1 MFIVFLKQLES
12 GFKKTINWDKYQSKK
27 APQEQNIY
35 LAVSIDPSFQRV
47 NRLSIFSFKDGDGW
61 KNYKQHYLST
71 AEIKDYNVVKDNV
84 VKWLK
89 RKDYNVV
96 KCCGKIIMLWNVVID
111 ERNFVVKPIGNNL
124 KTCDNIRKIATVQ
137 GDDYTTGCFL
147 DFPWFK
153 NTIN

>member
-47 NRLSIFSFKDGDGW
+47 NRLFIFSFKDGDGS

-71 AEIKDYNVVKDNV
+71 AEIKDYNVV
-84 VKWLK
+84 
-89 RKDYNVV
+89 
-96 KCCGKIIMLWNVVID
+96 ID
-111 ERNFVVKPIGNNL
+111 ERNFVVKPIGNDL

>member
-47 NRLSIFSFKDGDGW
+47 NRLFIFSFKDGDGW

-71 AEIKDYNVVKDNV
+71 VEIKDY
-84 VKWLK
+84 
-89 RKDYNVV
+89 
-96 KCCGKIIMLWNVVID
+96 NVVID
-111 ERNFVVKPIGNNL
+111 ERNFLVKPIGNDL

-137 GDDYTTGCFL
+137 GDDYTAGCFL

>member
-47 NRLSIFSFKDGDGW
+47 NRLFIFSFKDGDGW
-61 KNYKQHYLST
+61 KTYKQHYLST
-71 AEIKDYNVVKDNV
+71 AEIKDYNVV
-84 VKWLK
+84 
-89 RKDYNVV
+89 
-96 KCCGKIIMLWNVVID
+96 ID
-111 ERNFVVKPIGNNL
+111 ERNFLVKPIGNDL

>member
-47 NRLSIFSFKDGDGW
+47 NRLFIFSFKDGDGW

-71 AEIKDYNVVKDNV
+71 AEIKDYNVV
-84 VKWLK
+84 
-89 RKDYNVV
+89 
-96 KCCGKIIMLWNVVID
+96 ID
-111 ERNFVVKPIGNNL
+111 ERNFLVKPIGNDL

-137 GDDYTTGCFL
+137 GDDYMTGCFL

>member
-47 NRLSIFSFKDGDGW
+47 NRLFIFSFKDGDGW

-71 AEIKDYNVVKDNV
+71 AEIKDYNVV
-84 VKWLK
+84 
-89 RKDYNVV
+89 
-96 KCCGKIIMLWNVVID
+96 ID
-111 ERNFVVKPIGNNL
+111 ERNFLVKPIGNDL

-137 GDDYTTGCFL
+137 GDDYTAGCFL

>member
-47 NRLSIFSFKDGDGW
+47 NRLFIFSFKDGDGW

-71 AEIKDYNVVKDNV
+71 AEIKDYNVV
-84 VKWLK
+84 
-89 RKDYNVV
+89 
-96 KCCGKIIMLWNVVID
+96 ID
-111 ERNFVVKPIGNNL
+111 ERNNFLVKPIRNDL

>member
-47 NRLSIFSFKDGDGW
+47 NGLFIFSFKDGDGW

-71 AEIKDYNVVKDNV
+71 AEIKDYNVV
-84 VKWLK
+84 
-89 RKDYNVV
+89 
-96 KCCGKIIMLWNVVID
+96 ID
-111 ERNFVVKPIGNNL
+111 ERNFVVKPIGNDL

>member
-12 GFKKTINWDKYQSKK
+12 GFKKTIHWDKYQSKK

-47 NRLSIFSFKDGDGW
+47 NRLFIFSFKDGDGW

-71 AEIKDYNVVKDNV
+71 AEIKDYNVV
-84 VKWLK
+84 
-89 RKDYNVV
+89 
-96 KCCGKIIMLWNVVID
+96 ID
-111 ERNFVVKPIGNNL
+111 ERNFLVKPIGNDL

>member
-47 NRLSIFSFKDGDGW
+47 NGLFIFSFKDGDGW

-71 AEIKDYNVVKDNV
+71 AEIKDYNVV
-84 VKWLK
+84 
-89 RKDYNVV
+89 
-96 KCCGKIIMLWNVVID
+96 ID
-111 ERNFVVKPIGNNL
+111 ERNFLVKPIRNDL

>member
-47 NRLSIFSFKDGDGW
+47 NRLFIFSFKDGDGW
-61 KNYKQHYLST
+61 NNYKQHYLST
-71 AEIKDYNVVKDNV
+71 AEIKDYNVV
-84 VKWLK
+84 
-89 RKDYNVV
+89 
-96 KCCGKIIMLWNVVID
+96 ID
-111 ERNFVVKPIGNNL
+111 ERNFLVKPIGNDL